1 MTTELGTAPTVRS
14 YLALARRRKWWI
26 AGPALLGLAVSLA
39 LSVTQPNQ
47 YSATAQLLVQPSG
60 ASTAS
65 GGVPAVV
72 TPTQVQTDLQ
82 LVTSAPV
89 QQAVSQQ
96 LGSNPS
102 VTAAEVAQTDVITI
116 TAVSSSPA
124 FAALIANTYANAFVS
139 HQQDDAIKA
148 LSAVELQLRAQIRR
162 LSTRI
167 TSLKGKDLAARRA
180 ALLNQLGVLKAQ
192 LAQMRVSGA
201 VTTGGV
207 ELVTPALPP
216 GSPSSPKPRQAGL
229 LGLAAGLA
237 LGVAAAFLRDSLD
250 DALASKDAAEEL
262 GGAPVLALF
271 PMITSWKKRDQ
282 PFLVTI
288 SQPQSPSAEAYRSL
302 RTSLQFIR
310 QEHALR
316 TLVVTS
322 PAAGEGKTSTAAN
335 LGVVFAQAG
344 ERVLLVSSDLRRPRI
359 GQFFGLDEEA
369 GLTTMLRGERSLT
382 EVIQPVSGHDTL
394 WLLGSGRLPSN
405 PAELLNGRAA
415 RAAFAELNANFDLV
429 IIDTPPVLPVTD
441 AMLLSKDADATLMIV
456 AAGQTKRIELRRA
469 TEKLAQV
476 NATVIGTVLTQV
488 TRQAGYDY
496 GYYYKYDYGPGTAGQ
511 GRPGLPLAANGSA
524 PTSVIS
530 NAPASDDGHAP
541 VSANGSA
548 SSAAGEAPGSLSGK
562 HTWSPTGGTPAP
574 WKEGPG
580 YLTGPPR
587 IP

>member
-1 MTTELGTAPTVRS
+1 MTTEFGTAPTVRS

-26 AGPALLGLAVSLA
+26 AGAALLGLAVSLA

-65 GGVPAVV
+65 GSAPAAV
-72 TPTQVQTDLQ
+72 TPTEVQTDLQ

-89 QQAVSQQ
+89 RQAVSRQ

-102 VTAAEVAQTDVITI
+102 ITAAEVAQTDVITI
-116 TAVSSSPA
+116 SAISSSPA
-124 FAALIANTYANAFVS
+124 FAALIANTYANAFV
-139 HQQDDAIKA
+139 HHEQIAAIKE

-162 LSTRI
+162 LGTRI
-167 TSLKGKDLAARRA
+167 TRLKGKDLAARQA
-180 ALLNQLGVLKAQ
+180 ALMNQLAVLKAQ

-207 ELVTPALPP
+207 ELVTPAVPP

-229 LGLAAGLA
+229 LGLVAGLV

-250 DALASKDAAEEL
+250 DALTSKDATEQL

-288 SQPQSPSAEAYRSL
+288 AQPLSPSAEAYRSL

-322 PAAGEGKTSTAAN
+322 PTAAEGKTSTVAN
-335 LGVVFAQAG
+335 LGIAFAQAG
-344 ERVLLVSSDLRRPRI
+344 ERVVMVSCDLRRPRI
-359 GQFFGLDEEA
+359 GQFFDLDEQA
-369 GLTTMLRGERSLT
+369 GLTTVLRGERPLT
-382 EVIQPVSGHDTL
+382 DVVQPVPGHDTL
-394 WLLGSGRLPSN
+394 WLLGSGRPPSN

-415 RAAFAELNANFDLV
+415 RAAFAELSANFDLV
-429 IIDTPPVLPVTD
+429 LIDSPPVLPVAD
-441 AMLLSKDADATLMIV
+441 AMLLAKDADATLIVV

-469 TEKLAQV
+469 AEKLAQV
-476 NATVIGTVLTQV
+476 NATVIGTVLAQV
-488 TRQAGYDY
+488 SRRTDGYGYDY
-496 GYYYKYDYGPGTAGQ
+496 GSGYKYDYGPLTADLS
-511 GRPGLPLAANGSA
+511 RPGLPLAANGS
-524 PTSVIS
+524 T
-530 NAPASDDGHAP
+530 PASPLGHGPASGNGHAP
-541 VSANGSA
+541 VAANGHA
-548 SSAAGEAPGSLSGK
+548 SSAAGEAPGSLSRE
-562 HTWSPTGGTPAP
+562 HTRSPTGDTPTPVKREP
-574 WKEGPG
+574 W
-580 YLTGPPR
+580 
-587 IP
+587 